1 MAGGDE
7 EESNSLALTERRR
20 EEEAADD
27 DEDEEDRVGS
37 AGSDDEEDDE
47 ASEEEEGHD
56 EDGAAKVRPGVSTKE
71 EDIKKE
77 LSVMSFEDI
86 LRLQSRVGT
95 KAYNR
100 LANGAGPRPPSAAQ
114 RKRLNKNRPAEVSA
128 KKRAP
133 FLRQVVAVKKA
144 TLRDPRFDDLSGE
157 YKAEIFDKTY
167 SFIHD
172 IRRRE
177 MQVIQK
183 QLKKTKDGD
192 KREQLNFL
200 LGKMAD
206 RERERGGRER
216 RQASELQHK
225 REQRERASRGARPYF
240 VNKAEQ
246 KKMRLAASFSTLK
259 TSGKLEA
266 FLGKKRKRNAG
277 KDRRKL
283 PWQQQRQDQPAGP
296 PGGPARLNVR
306 R

>member
-1 MAGGDE
+1 MPRLPQLTPPVSIAIDGKNTNAGCILWP
-7 EESNSLALTERRR
+7 SC
-20 EEEAADD
+20 
-27 DEDEEDRVGS
+27 
-37 AGSDDEEDDE
+37 
-47 ASEEEEGHD
+47 
-56 EDGAAKVRPGVSTKE
+56 P
-71 EDIKKE
+71 E

-100 LANGAGPRPPSAAQ
+100 LAYGAGPRSAG
-114 RKRLNKNRPAEVSA
+114 
-128 KKRAP
+128 
-133 FLRQVVAVKKA
+133 A

-177 MQVIQK
+177 MQVRTPRRIRRRQK
-183 QLKKTKDGD
+183 LCLRVRQ
-192 KREQLNFL
+192 
-200 LGKMAD
+200 AD

-216 RQASELQHK
+216 RRASELQHK
-225 REQRERASRGARPYF
+225 KEQRERASRGARPYF

-246 KKMRLAASFSTLK
+246 KKTRLAASFSTLK

-283 PWQQQRQDQPAGP
+283 PWQQRRQDQ
-296 PGGPARLNVR
+296 RV
-306 R
+306 